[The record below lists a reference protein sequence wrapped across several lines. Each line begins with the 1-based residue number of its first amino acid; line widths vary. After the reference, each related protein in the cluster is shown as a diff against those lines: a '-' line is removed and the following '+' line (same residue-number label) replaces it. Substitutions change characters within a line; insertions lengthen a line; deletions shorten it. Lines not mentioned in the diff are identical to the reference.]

1 MAGERRISGKK
12 EKMKLSLCTKRFLPV
27 DNSLIEV
34 IITLTEPG
42 WKDESVHK
50 HVPFCVSITIRR

>member
-1 MAGERRISGKK
+1 
-12 EKMKLSLCTKRFLPV
+12 MKLSLCTKRFLLV